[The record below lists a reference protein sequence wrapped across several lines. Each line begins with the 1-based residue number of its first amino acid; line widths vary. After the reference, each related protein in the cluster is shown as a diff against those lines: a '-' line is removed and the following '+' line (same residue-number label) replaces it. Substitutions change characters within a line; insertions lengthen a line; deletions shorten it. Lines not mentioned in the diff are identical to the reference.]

1 MLFPKLLSLQ
11 MSSSLSHLS
20 HDSSTHLESES
31 KSDLLSVKTADLEN
45 YTVSTGEGGELFGKE
60 MGCGYKMAALN
71 LSQWI

>member
-1 MLFPKLLSLQ
+1 M
-11 MSSSLSHLS
+11 
-20 HDSSTHLESES
+20 ESES

-45 YTVSTGEGGELFGKE
+45 YTVSAGEGGELFGKE